1 MANTK
6 IPSELVAIN
15 AISGTLIADNA
26 ITSVHIAENNITAT
40 QIAINAVTA
49 LQMADGTITSAKI
62 ADGTIVTADIA
73 DGQITTS
80 KIADSSVT
88 TGKIAA
94 GTILSSDIANNAIL
108 TQHIDD
114 NQITADQIADNAVG
128 LGQLASLSRGSLIY
142 GNSAGNPAYLAAGT
156 NGHVLTSDGTDIS
169 WTADTDLFL
178 ASSGGT
184 VSGDIIISASTDTPL
199 IITTT
204 NSNGPH
210 MRFQVDGNN
219 KHFIGSGTGIGGM
232 GDADDLALRA
242 YDNIFLGT
250 GNSSTKRVTIDSSGR
265 VRIGATL
272 GLNHLLN
279 LQTASTSGLAQM
291 EFRNTA
297 AGTQI
302 GMPANTNALSF
313 FTADGER
320 MRIDSSGKVGIGEV
334 DPDNKL
340 DVNFSIT
347 GEGSQD
353 GGIKIHNVRGYDNDI
368 APLYFGVHGGTRRTK
383 AAIGLKRAGAY
394 GIGSLI
400 FALDSNGDDANV
412 TFANDEKMR
421 ITSAGNVGIGTTSPA
436 EKLHVSGGHI
446 RINNGY
452 ELRTSD
458 TSGNVKTITRVNS
471 SNELEYGWS
480 GAGPVK
486 FMGGGSYTERMR
498 IHTNANIGIGN
509 TDPNSTLHIG
519 SGTNSAVTVGSE
531 STPAFQI
538 GGDDNYRLGMYTDS
552 EGGYIQNKNGDNGI
566 IFRTKTAGEVM
577 RLNAGTGVINAWKQ
591 INIHT
596 NDGTTNSAVNSLMI
610 TNSSTG
616 TTTTGFGGEIRFQ
629 AERNNGVIQNTG
641 GIISIAEINAGTNIS
656 SGLRFTTSL
665 AGVNANAL
673 NISCHGNVTFPKQ
686 TTNFENVGFTH
697 HTNNYLYL
705 RGGTAGLIIGD
716 DSGVNTVRVA
726 DGSSGYFMV
735 ETGNGTE
742 RMRILHTGEVHITSA
757 GAAISPTVKHSG
769 ATGDVSKLR
778 LINRSGQSS
787 NKGGALELG
796 GVTNDGVDR
805 SDVFVSIAG
814 LKQNATSG
822 DMQGYLQIGVNNGSA
837 LDEVVRVSPAGTL
850 FVSNDIGSHSGGAAS
865 YAHNT
870 YNHAAVFG
878 RNSTPDGTVVIE
890 DYDVSSGIGNTVLKC
905 FLRDQD
911 PATSATF
918 IDFADAGGRV
928 GSVTHN
934 DDGGGV
940 SFNTTSDYRLKENV
954 IYTWDATTLLK
965 QLKPAKFNFKRNPAK
980 TVQGFLAHEV
990 SSLVPSSVRG
1000 DKDHMMDIG
1009 TITDSDNNIV
1019 YEGVYEHF
1027 CKEGQTWTKTG
1038 TEPLYQELDYSRL
1051 IPLLTKTVQ
1060 EQQTVIESLTARIT
1074 TLEG

>member
-73 DGQITTS
+73 DGQITTG

-178 ASSGGT
+178 ATAGGSVTGNLLMRNGGNIEIGGYNSGNDKGIIFTPSDASSYWHIYNDDGGEL
-184 VSGDIIISASTDTPL
+184 VFGRN
-199 IITTT
+199 IT
-204 NSNGPH
+204 
-210 MRFQVDGNN
+210 
-219 KHFIGSGTGIGGM
+219 IGSTE
-232 GDADDLALRA
+232 
-242 YDNIFLGT
+242 
-250 GNSSTKRVTIDSSGR
+250 K
-265 VRIGATL
+265 
-272 GLNHLLN
+272 
-279 LQTASTSGLAQM
+279 
-291 EFRNTA
+291 
-297 AGTQI
+297 
-302 GMPANTNALSF
+302 
-313 FTADGER
+313 
-320 MRIDSSGKVGIGEV
+320 MRLDSSGKVGIGT
-334 DPDNKL
+334 D
-340 DVNFSIT
+340 
-347 GEGSQD
+347 
-353 GGIKIHNVRGYDNDI
+353 
-368 APLYFGVHGGTRRTK
+368 
-383 AAIGLKRAGAY
+383 
-394 GIGSLI
+394 
-400 FALDSNGDDANV
+400 
-412 TFANDEKMR
+412 
-421 ITSAGNVGIGTTSPA
+421 SPA

-850 FVSNDIGSHSGGAAS
+850 FVSNDIGSHSNGAAS